1 MATKIAETAKLTAL
15 QKKGNAIVSAQASA
29 IAAAIKTADD
39 VTALAAN
46 PTKFAKAK
54 GFEITTSFAKELKAS
69 FEGAELSEALQIQL
83 SEAAASTLLGTVGKV
98 VEGSDIVTDCAHI
111 IVKKKRISWIPIQVV
126 NPPLKRIPRNC
137 AKTITNVRVANAKK
151 IVK

>member
-83 SEAAASTLLGTVGKV
+83 SEAAASNLLGSIGMVI
-98 VEGSDIVTDCAHI
+98 EGSGVVTDCTHI
-111 IVKKKRISWIPIQVV
+111 IVKKKRSPWIPVPPKNPTNCLRVV
-126 NPPLKRIPRNC
+126 DRNL
-137 AKTITNVRVANAKK
+137 RVANAKK